1 MLPKS
6 STLRADM
13 LRKYLNEVFIET
25 GTYEGGGVATALEA
39 GFPMVYS
46 IEIAPRYYQIA
57 FQHFAGDS
65 RVRLL
70 LGDSAVKMRE
80 ILNEVTV
87 PATFWID
94 AHLPQ
99 DGAQH
104 LPIWG
109 NNPVLFE
116 LVAIAQHHVKT
127 HTIIFDDL
135 NDYGTSLHDNITVA
149 QLKAQCL
156 TINPAYQFTCEN
168 GRLENSILVAQ
179 VPV

>member
-25 GTYEGGGVATALEA
+25 GTYEGGGVAAALEA
-39 GFPMVYS
+39 GFPKVYS
-46 IEIAPRYYQIA
+46 IEIAPRLYQIA
-57 FQHFAGDS
+57 CKHFEGDP
-65 RVRLL
+65 RVTLF
-70 LGDSAVKMRE
+70 LGDSSIRMRE

-99 DGAQH
+99 DGTQH

-116 LVAIAQHHVKT
+116 LVAIAQHRIKT
-127 HTIIFDDL
+127 HTIIFDDM
-135 NDYGTSLHDNITVA
+135 NDYDTSLHDNITVV

-156 TINPAYQFTCEN
+156 SINPAYQFTYEN
-168 GRLENSILVAQ
+168 GRLEKSILVAQ